1 MYYYLLLQKLIKSHS
16 KISGAAEENTERKKI
31 IHNLTI
37 WRESLLTS
45 SCTTVLFMLIC
56 MYFIRQFRKYQTYD
70 LMGMVSRH

>member
-16 KISGAAEENTERKKI
+16 KLSEAAEENTERKKI

-45 SCTTVLFMLIC
+45 SCTTYFMYYIFHVCISLGSLENI
-56 MYFIRQFRKYQTYD
+56 KPTT
-70 LMGMVSRH
+70 